1 MCPIRVALLRMNKRT
16 QDFLLLT
23 LLSLIAFWAH
33 NTVLSPDIME
43 SRNLVSAREMAVD
56 GHWLVPTLNGALR
69 LEKPPLPTWLTALTW
84 RIRPDSLALQRG
96 MAGLAGWLLVVSMYR
111 SVLLLR
117 GRRAALFSALVLL
130 TCYQVVL
137 MGRTASWDIYCH
149 AFTMAALPFILR
161 GLQGAHPWRNWLT
174 AGFLVG
180 LSFMSKGP
188 ISLYALL
195 LPFLLSLCID
205 RKVIGVTSREREE
218 LGDRQAWSKNQW
230 LSLAAGVLL
239 CVVVS
244 AWWYIAV
251 HLLRPEAVEAVVAKE
266 SGNWTSY
273 NTRPWWY
280 YWRFFL
286 EAGVWA
292 PLVLWA
298 LIEPLA
304 ARFSAK
310 FASRRGLWLPWWWT
324 VLAVV
329 LLSLFPEK
337 KMRYLLPVMMP
348 MAMLAGTWLAAEEG
362 RWRGRLIAIVA
373 GVFFM
378 AEVLLLPWG
387 YQRFFG
393 NPQRRSLTLLRNDER
408 IEGLPF
414 LCEETPAPRPEIMW
428 AAGRLLHPADLTCAD
443 TIAAHL
449 PCVVLTHEPPA
460 QALPIDLW
468 QQADSLCLG
477 RFDDNNRPPIYKRR
491 YRPYFIHYATL
502 LTPKP

>member
-1 MCPIRVALLRMNKRT
+1 MRVHLRMNKRT
-16 QDFLLLT
+16 QDLLLLT
-23 LLSLIAFWAH
+23 LLALMAFWAH

-43 SRNLVSAREMAVD
+43 CRNLVTAREMAVD
-56 GHWLVPTLNGALR
+56 GHWLVPTLNGELR

-84 RIRPDSLALQRG
+84 YIRPDSLVLQRG
-96 MAGLAGWLLVVSMYR
+96 VAGLAGWLLVVSFYAT
-111 SVLLLR
+111 VLLLR
-117 GRRAALFSALVLL
+117 GRRTALFSALVLL

-149 AFTMAALPFILR
+149 AFAMAACPFILR
-161 GLQGAHPWRNWLT
+161 ALQGGHPWRNWLT
-174 AGFLVG
+174 AGLLVG

-195 LPFLLSLCID
+195 LPFLAALGID
-205 RKVIGVTSREREE
+205 RKVMAASGKGSDEP
-218 LGDRQAWSKNQW
+218 GGRQAWPKNWW
-230 LSLAAGVLL
+230 LPLVAGVIL

-244 AWWYIAV
+244 AWWYLAV
-251 HLLRPEAVEAVVAKE
+251 HLLRPEAVEAIVAKE

-298 LIEPLA
+298 LIEPLV
-304 ARFSAK
+304 ARLSTK
-310 FASRRGLWLPWWWT
+310 VASRRALWLPWGWT
-324 VLAVV
+324 LLAVV

-348 MAMLAGTWLAAEEG
+348 MAMLVGTWLAAGTG
-362 RWRGRLIAIVA
+362 RWRTGLVAVVA
-373 GVFFM
+373 GVFLVT
-378 AEVLLLPWG
+378 EVFLLPWG
-387 YQRFFG
+387 YRRFFG
-393 NPQRRSLTLLRNDER
+393 NPQRRSLTLLRSDER

-428 AAGRLLHPADLTCAD
+428 AAGGLLRPTDLTCTD
-443 TIAAHL
+443 TVAAHL
-449 PCVVLTHEPPA
+449 PCVVLTHEPPE
-460 QALPIDLW
+460 QVLPADLW
-468 QQADSLCLG
+468 QQADSLSLG
-477 RFDDNNRPPIYKRR
+477 RFDDNNRPPTYKRR